1 MVIGLYDIFN
11 ERWGSQTV
19 WLYSD
24 PHFGEN
30 ELESGL
36 INKPTDEEQ
45 VARINAKVG
54 RSDTLILL
62 GDIGDPKWLKKLRG
76 YKVLITGNHDMGVSN
91 YKRDVRSW
99 IYDKLTTSKEE
110 VYERLV
116 KEYPDDRI
124 IRYDIDH
131 TAWEFVVDNR
141 LCDEVYTG
149 PLIIGPKLILSHEPI
164 SAQGMYN
171 IHGHVHQITP
181 QTDHNMNVCSMN
193 INYTPVNL
201 NQLIKR
207 GLTSK
212 VESLHRQTI
221 DRATERS
228 TRK

>member
-11 ERWGSQTV
+11 QRWGSQTV
-19 WLYSD
+19 WVYSD

-36 INKPTDEEQ
+36 INKPTDEGQ

-54 RSDTLILL
+54 RKDTLILL
-62 GDIGDPKWLKKLRG
+62 GDIGDPKWLRQIRG
-76 YKVLITGNHDMGVSN
+76 YKVLITGNHDVGVSN
-91 YKRDVRSW
+91 YQREVESWSFDALLFSPEKCLADFREGHPNEQVRLEW
-99 IYDKLTTSKEE
+99 
-110 VYERLV
+110 
-116 KEYPDDRI
+116 P
-124 IRYDIDH
+124 DH
-131 TAWEFVVDNR
+131 TAFQIVTDNQ

-164 SAQGMYN
+164 SVQGMYN
-171 IHGHVHQITP
+171 IHGHVHHMTP
-181 QTDHNMNVCSMN
+181 ATDHDMNVCSMN

-201 NQLIKR
+201 NQLMKR

-228 TRK
+228 ARK

>member
-1 MVIGLYDIFN
+1 MVNGLYDIFN
-11 ERWGSQTV
+11 ERWGMQTV
-19 WLYSD
+19 WMYSD
-24 PHFGEN
+24 PHFGED

-62 GDIGDPKWLKKLRG
+62 GDIGDPKWLKELRG
-76 YKVLITGNHDMGVSN
+76 YKVLITGNHDVGVSN

-99 IYDKLTTSKEE
+99 VYDKLTTSKEE
-110 VYERLV
+110 VYERLAQ
-116 KEYPDDRI
+116 EYPNDRI

-149 PLIIGPKLILSHEPI
+149 PLVIGPKLILSHEPI

-171 IHGHVHQITP
+171 IHGHIHQMTTA
-181 QTDHNMNVCSMN
+181 TDHDMNVCSMN
-193 INYTPVNL
+193 IGYTPVNL
-201 NQLIKR
+201 NQLMKR

-212 VESLHRQTI
+212 VESLHRQII

-228 TRK
+228 TRR